1 MSTVIDSE
9 VGRGSTDPRAGR
21 ARALAARAAWWIPI
35 GLLGFLILYPLL
47 QLLLTVGSQ
56 GTHALEALTSGSLPK
71 ILLNTLLYTVLT
83 TIWGMAL
90 GLPLAWLLS
99 RSDDR
104 WTAVARTVICLGFVL
119 PEFIYAIAY
128 VFVLDPQTG
137 YLTRLI
143 HLVAPD
149 FRPPLYGLWGMVL
162 LTGFFCIPQI
172 VILVEPALR
181 NVSADLEEAAE
192 ACGSRT
198 LNTLLRVTFPLV
210 MPSVLTAALLT
221 FLLAFASFGIP
232 AALGIPSYFY
242 VLSTDVYSLVSNYP
256 PQFGQAAVLSMLFL
270 VIGILIAV
278 LQMYATR
285 LSFRYRTLGGK
296 GFRRRRQR
304 PGLAVRVLRASYLW
318 LVAAAVSIVPIAMI
332 AAVSFAAK
340 WWQLPGRLT
349 LGNYGFVLF
358 KDPLLAEIA
367 MTTGSVTFLAILGV
381 IVLALAMGIYTT
393 ARPGGA
399 GSICVRILGYVALS
413 VPPIAFTVGAL
424 LAYVKPPLEFYGT
437 IWILVLAYW
446 ARFYPLAAAPIA
458 DALGQIDPALRES
471 AAVSGAGGLRRLW
484 SIELPLVRSAV
495 VAAALVVMMFTIRE
509 LLSAIFLQSSQVK
522 MAMVSVFNY
531 WDEGNF
537 ERAAAMATVIVLV
550 SGTIFVFANR
560 LQSGTAWRH

>member
-1 MSTVIDSE
+1 MSTVINSE
-9 VGRGSTDPRAGR
+9 VGRSSSEPFAARWRGVAGR
-21 ARALAARAAWWIPI
+21 LGWWAPI
-35 GLLGFLILYPLL
+35 ALLGFLILYPLL
-47 QLLLTVGSQ
+47 QLLLTVGGQ
-56 GTHALEALTSGSLPK
+56 GRHVVEAVTTGGLPK
-71 ILLNTLLYTVLT
+71 ILLNTLVYTLLT
-83 TIWGMAL
+83 TLWGMVT

-104 WTAVARTVICLGFVL
+104 WTGVARTVICLGFVL

-137 YLTRLI
+137 YLTRVI
-143 HLVAPD
+143 HLVAPG
-149 FRPPLYGLWGMVL
+149 FQPPLYGLWGMVL

-198 LNTLLRVTFPLV
+198 LNTVLRVTFPLV

-232 AALGIPSYFY
+232 AALGVPSYFY

-270 VIGILIAV
+270 AIGILIAV

-296 GFRRRRQR
+296 GFRRRPQR
-304 PGLAVRVLRASYLW
+304 AVLGVRILREAYLW
-318 LVAAAVSIVPIAMI
+318 LMAAAVSIVPITVM

-340 WWQLPGRLT
+340 WWQLPGKLT
-349 LGNYGFVLF
+349 LANYNFVLL
-358 KDPLLAEIA
+358 KDPLLADMA

-381 IVLALAMGIYTT
+381 VILALAMGVYTT
-393 ARPGGA
+393 SRPRTTA
-399 GSICVRILGYVALS
+399 SVFVRLLGYVALS

-424 LAYVKPPLEFYGT
+424 LAYVKPPFQFYGT

-471 AAVSGAGGLRRLW
+471 AAVAGAGGIRRLW
-484 SIELPLVRSAV
+484 NIELPLVRSAV

-550 SGTIFVFANR
+550 SGTIFVLANR
-560 LQSGTAWRH
+560 LQTGTAWRH